1 MTGSEIILNSE
12 LQPNGSVPL
21 YQQLLGIITKC
32 IKDGT
37 LRQGDMLPSEMELCD
52 RFAIS
57 RSTIRQAF
65 AALESDGLIERCR
78 GKGTFVTAPKLKR
91 DLKNLYS
98 FTSEMQMMGIHPESD
113 LLVFEKIIAPDDLAY
128 RLKIQYGEMIY
139 KIVRLRKANGEPLML
154 ETVFIPVKKYP
165 ELTRDIIAHS
175 TLYRTLKEHAGIIP
189 KRATES
195 YEVTTID
202 ENEAKLLNTQPGSS
216 AFFVRRTSEDMSGE
230 IFELA
235 IMLVRG
241 DRCKY
246 EVELKG
252 TDLSMHRKIDE
263 TL

>member
-1 MTGSEIILNSE
+1 MTGAEIILNSE
-12 LQPNGSVPL
+12 LQQDSSIPL
-21 YQQLLGIITKC
+21 YQQLLGIIKQC
-32 IKDGT
+32 IKDGS
-37 LRQGDMLPSEMELCD
+37 LKPGDMLPSEMELCD
-52 RFAIS
+52 KYMIS

-65 AALESDGLIERCR
+65 AALEGDGLIERCR
-78 GKGTFVTAPKLKR
+78 GRGTFVTEPKLKR

-98 FTSEMQMMGIHPESD
+98 FTAEMQMMGITPESD
-113 LLVFEKIIAPDDLAY
+113 LLVFEKIMAPDDLCY
-128 RLKIQYGEMIY
+128 RLKIEYGEMIY
-139 KIVRLRKANGEPLML
+139 KIVRLRRANGEPLML
-154 ETVFIPVKKYP
+154 ETVFIPEKKYP
-165 ELTRDIIAHS
+165 GLTRDIIAHS
-175 TLYRTLKEHAGIIP
+175 TLYKTLRENVGIIP

-202 ENEAKLLNTQPGSS
+202 ENEAKLLNTIPGSS

-263 TL
+263 TV